1 MFDPF
6 GVCLQTNLTSK
17 LGEKIY
23 TNEYIYNI
31 YIYIY
36 IYNTYV
42 YIIYET
48 MIQNLSVSSVSERSD
63 GASYNIYNVQLFR
76 NSYSLIST
84 GSIISLH
91 LGLESYVI

>member
-23 TNEYIYNI
+23 TNEYIYN
-31 YIYIY
+31 IY

-76 NSYSLIST
+76 NSYSLTST

>member
-17 LGEKIY
+17 LSEKIY
-23 TNEYIYNI
+23 TNEYTYII
-31 YIYIY
+31 YIKNI
-36 IYNTYV
+36 YV

-76 NSYSLIST
+76 NSYSLTST

>member
-17 LGEKIY
+17 LSEKIY
-23 TNEYIYNI
+23 TNEYIYI
-31 YIYIY
+31 YIIY
-36 IYNTYV
+36 IKNIYV

-76 NSYSLIST
+76 NSYSLTST

>member
-1 MFDPF
+1 
-6 GVCLQTNLTSK
+6 
-17 LGEKIY
+17 
-23 TNEYIYNI
+23 
-31 YIYIY
+31 
-36 IYNTYV
+36 
-42 YIIYET
+42 

-76 NSYSLIST
+76 NSYSLTSA

>member
-31 YIYIY
+31 Y
-36 IYNTYV
+36 TYV

-76 NSYSLIST
+76 NSYSLTST

-91 LGLESYVI
+91 LGLESYVILSEVIV

>member
-17 LGEKIY
+17 LSEKIY

-36 IYNTYV
+36 NIYV

-76 NSYSLIST
+76 NSYSLTSA

>member
-17 LGEKIY
+17 LSEKIY

-36 IYNTYV
+36 IYNIYV

-76 NSYSLIST
+76 NSYSLTST

>member
-17 LGEKIY
+17 LSEKIY
-23 TNEYIYNI
+23 TNEYIFNI
-31 YIYIY
+31 YIIY
-36 IYNTYV
+36 IKNIYV

-63 GASYNIYNVQLFR
+63 GASYNIHNVQLFR
-76 NSYSLIST
+76 NSYSLTST

>member
-17 LGEKIY
+17 LSEKIY
-23 TNEYIYNI
+23 TNEYIYI
-31 YIYIY
+31 YIYIIY
-36 IYNTYV
+36 IKNIYV

-76 NSYSLIST
+76 NSYSLTST

>member
-17 LGEKIY
+17 LSEKIY
-23 TNEYIYNI
+23 TNEYIYII
-31 YIYIY
+31 YIKNI
-36 IYNTYV
+36 YV

-76 NSYSLIST
+76 NSYSLTST